1 VSQRNKGELEMKL
14 NELIKK
20 VTESEGKKV
29 ETSIGN
35 VREVLRVLATILA
48 NDEEAA
54 EVFMKYVKRKVK
66 K

>member
-1 VSQRNKGELEMKL
+1 MKL